1 MNHHKEK
8 HQVGYFVQQLSLE
21 RRIDP
26 GPAGH
31 DDDDAAQIELFQLR
45 MATNVGD
52 LWREY
57 GDREGLIFMQI
68 CKCFE
73 WYKTIKAIL
82 LCYFDLMDG
91 RQQLVVTEIGE
102 AVNLGCG

>member
-45 MATNVGD
+45 MATNEGD
-52 LWREY
+52 L
-57 GDREGLIFMQI
+57 
-68 CKCFE
+68 
-73 WYKTIKAIL
+73 
-82 LCYFDLMDG
+82 
-91 RQQLVVTEIGE
+91 
-102 AVNLGCG
+102 